1 MPAIGAGRNEGRCP
15 MKYLFLLY
23 ADETGFPPQ
32 DSPEAQ
38 AVLAAYGAFFEEVSA
53 SGALRAGDPVEA
65 SSTAR
70 TVMLR
75 DGEISATEG
84 PVAPGGEQIIGFYV
98 LDVADDTEAVAL
110 AAKIPAAAH
119 GRVEAR
125 PIRVM

>member
-1 MPAIGAGRNEGRCP
+1 

-32 DSPEAQ
+32 ESPEAQ
-38 AVLAAYGAFFEEVSA
+38 AIFAAYGAFYEEVA
-53 SGALRAGDPVEA
+53 AGGLIQAGDPVDGSA
-65 SSTAR
+65 TAK
-70 TVMLR
+70 TVVVR
-75 DGEISATEG
+75 EGETAVTEG
-84 PVAPGGEQIIGFYV
+84 PAKPGGEQIIGFYV
-98 LDVADDTEAVAL
+98 LDVADDAQAVEL